1 MQPIVNFQHHVHVT
15 KKTKMIEK
23 LTTMKNNIKIG
34 LIILMTSFAI
44 ENSFAQSEDKATNKR
59 PVALCSTEDEPYR
72 DFDFVIGHWEMFDK
86 DGTKLGEQVYVKREQ
101 GCLITEEWT
110 TVTGGTGL
118 GMTFVDPKTGLWRQV
133 YQSSMGHIDY
143 SGGIDENGSMVLEGV
158 IYQTDGSP
166 SAPVRGIWTKQNDD
180 TMKEEFLIFNS
191 KSKTWGTFYYG
202 IAHKKE

>member
-1 MQPIVNFQHHVHVT
+1 MQPILNFQHHVHVT
-15 KKTKMIEK
+15 KKTKIIK
-23 LTTMKNNIKIG
+23 KFTTMKKNIKIG
-34 LIILMTSFAI
+34 LIILLASFAI
-44 ENSFAQSEDKATNKR
+44 KNSFAQSEDKATNKR
-59 PVALCSTEDEPYR
+59 PVPLCSTEDGPYR

-143 SGGIDENGSMVLEGV
+143 SGGIDENGSMVLEGI
-158 IYQTDGSP
+158 IYPTDGSP
-166 SAPVRGIWTKQNDD
+166 TAPVRGIWTKQDDD

-191 KSKTWGTFYYG
+191 KTNTWRTFYYG